1 MGGDKIEQ
9 NYILITSMNFPVG
22 GAGATY
28 LNLFCRG
35 LKQNGCKIKVLL
47 LKGYA
52 FGNNTYTGSRN
63 NITEEGIPYSYLGF
77 KQRPGN
83 HFLKLLEE
91 LISMTHLIAI
101 LLSLIGTR
109 KSTHLLVYNGEIHYN
124 IPIHLICKIFRIRIS
139 RFVAEYIDK
148 SEFGGSFF
156 QRLKRYG
163 YILNFKYLNKLSDQ
177 LLVFSHY
184 LKNEYINMGYNEK
197 NILVQPNLTDFSY
210 WEQSDSTVKYDLG
223 YSGAPYLKDGLNDL
237 FKAMS
242 ILSDKKVKVTLL
254 VIGDASFGKTLIPA
268 LKSECNRL
276 GLSESVTF
284 SGLVNASTVKQLLSE
299 CKILTITRPS
309 TIQTKAG
316 FPTKLGE
323 YFASGKPVLATNFG
337 DMEKYFTD
345 GYDIIMAECENH
357 ESIALKIMWMLENS
371 KELEVISQRGY
382 DKAKKLLEYK
392 SSVNKMINF
401 LRIN

>member
-1 MGGDKIEQ
+1 
-9 NYILITSMNFPVG
+9 
-22 GAGATY
+22 
-28 LNLFCRG
+28 
-35 LKQNGCKIKVLL
+35 
-47 LKGYA
+47 
-52 FGNNTYTGSRN
+52 
-63 NITEEGIPYSYLGF
+63 
-77 KQRPGN
+77 
-83 HFLKLLEE
+83 
-91 LISMTHLIAI
+91 
-101 LLSLIGTR
+101 
-109 KSTHLLVYNGEIHYN
+109 
-124 IPIHLICKIFRIRIS
+124 
-139 RFVAEYIDK
+139 
-148 SEFGGSFF
+148 
-156 QRLKRYG
+156 
-163 YILNFKYLNKLSDQ
+163 
-177 LLVFSHY
+177 
-184 LKNEYINMGYNEK
+184 MGYNEK

-382 DKAKKLLEYK
+382 DKAKQLLEYK